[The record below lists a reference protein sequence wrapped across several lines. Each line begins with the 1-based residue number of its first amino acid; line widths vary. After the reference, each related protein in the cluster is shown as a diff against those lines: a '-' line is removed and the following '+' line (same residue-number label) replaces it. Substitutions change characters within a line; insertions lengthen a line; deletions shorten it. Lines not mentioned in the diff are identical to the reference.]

1 MRELVRS
8 CVGNGAIW
16 EGRNGRADAAYW
28 QDEGLVTY
36 QSVIPLLLSGHKA
49 KRT

>member
-16 EGRNGRADAAYW
+16 EARNGRAGASYW
-28 QDEGLVTY
+28 QDEGLVMY
-36 QSVIPLLLSGHKA
+36 RSAIPLLLSGHMA